1 MAKALMLAW
10 SSPVSPD
17 RAAEY
22 EDWYT
27 GTHIPQVRAA
37 VPAITAVSRFQLADP
52 DSPRAAD
59 RYLAIYEL
67 DDDDIPAASAA
78 LASSAAAGRLDMS
91 PAMDVTDQPP
101 AVQWCRAHPA

>member
-22 EDWYT
+22 DGWYT

-37 VPAITAVSRFQLADP
+37 VPAITAVSRYRLADP
-52 DSPRAAD
+52 DHPGSPD
-59 RYLAIYEL
+59 RYLCVYEL
-67 DDDDIPAASAA
+67 DDADIPAAAAA
-78 LASSAAAGRLDMS
+78 LAASAAAGRLEMS
-91 PAMDVTDQPP
+91 AAMDLAEHPP
-101 AVQWCRAHPA
+101 AVRWYRAHPA

>member
-37 VPAITAVSRFQLADP
+37 VPAITVVSRFQLIDP
-52 DSPRAAD
+52 DNPGAAD
-59 RYLAIYEL
+59 RFLAIYEL
-67 DDDDIPAASAA
+67 DDADVPAAAAA
-78 LASSAAAGRLDMS
+78 LAGHAAAGRLDVS
-91 PAMDVTDQPP
+91 AAMDLADRPP
-101 AVQWCRAHPA
+101 TVQWCRAHPA